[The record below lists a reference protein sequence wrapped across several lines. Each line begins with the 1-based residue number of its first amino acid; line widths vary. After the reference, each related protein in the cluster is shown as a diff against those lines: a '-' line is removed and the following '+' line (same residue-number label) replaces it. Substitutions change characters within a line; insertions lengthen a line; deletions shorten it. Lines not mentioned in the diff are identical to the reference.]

1 MTTTKRSLAS
11 SSLATACGRC
21 ERARRPPS
29 LSRAPALL
37 FHTSRPRLLVSL
49 SSSAQLLLT
58 LIICSSVHVLFTWGS
73 LSNWNDHRVVDVC
86 LYRWAHP
93 AGWSSLPTSLAE
105 AMPIDAVMTAFFACL
120 GAMKRMDD
128 VQRGILPHVPPET
141 LRRGPLPLLFPRG
154 AASMP
159 KLSSL
164 LGVTLVWGCLWGGL
178 CLGILSLAWAPH
190 SHLCLNG
197 WSYVAMRAA
206 WSTTEALLVSAGSF
220 LLWCS
225 KADDLAA
232 RSLVERARLRREAD
246 DHDAR
251 RAAAFFGI
259 YQVTERDRVP

>member
-1 MTTTKRSLAS
+1 MAGAS
-11 SSLATACGRC
+11 APVD
-21 ERARRPPS
+21 PP

-37 FHTSRPRLLVSL
+37 SHTSPPRPLVSL
-49 SSSAQLLLT
+49 CSSAQLLLT